1 MAIRIHTT
9 SNRVV
14 NKSDMLLLIP
24 IATITI
30 TIRNGT
36 NNRSYRNDSSNNS
49 NESST
54 YKNPICW
61 NNGEG
66 STSKQNWWYIIS
78 CFSFQPQKT
87 VKQWPIAVGNR
98 LTGHLKLASNNP
110 WGCRLPTIQ
119 PFSVQVA
126 SPGWDSRCQSTGA
139 TMGLPPFFSWRSRP
153 TLLAASTHETCWLG
167 RAGFLEKPTTT
178 LARSERRS
186 ASWCIG
192 KDPPL
197 SISSANKILKSF
209 KLGIPSGK
217 QPHNYGK
224 SPCIT
229 MLLMGKSTIS
239 MAIFNSKL
247 LVYQRVNPQFIS
259 SWKNHQ
265 HFLESSKLDN
275 LRQSFL
281 QHRIGQAR
289 LTVDGCL
296 NHHFVSTGVV
306 GGGILHYRLSSNISS
321 SI

>member
-1 MAIRIHTT
+1 MAIIIHTT

-36 NNRSYRNDSSNNS
+36 NNRTYSNDSSNNS

-66 STSKQNWWYIIS
+66 STSKQNWWYIIF

-139 TMGLPPFFSWRSRP
+139 TTGLPPFFLGEAALHFS
-153 TLLAASTHETCWLG
+153 LLPPMKPVDWAALGFWKNQPRLWLG
-167 RAGFLEKPTTT
+167 QHVGQPAGAS
-178 LARSERRS
+178 ARIRRS
-186 ASWCIG
+186 AFHLLTRFWS
-192 KDPPL
+192 PL
-197 SISSANKILKSF
+197 S
-209 KLGIPSGK
+209 
-217 QPHNYGK
+217 
-224 SPCIT
+224 
-229 MLLMGKSTIS
+229 
-239 MAIFNSKL
+239 
-247 LVYQRVNPQFIS
+247 
-259 SWKNHQ
+259 
-265 HFLESSKLDN
+265 
-275 LRQSFL
+275 
-281 QHRIGQAR
+281 
-289 LTVDGCL
+289 
-296 NHHFVSTGVV
+296 
-306 GGGILHYRLSSNISS
+306 
-321 SI
+321 